1 MEEKKY
7 TLEELYRK
15 GLISPC
21 IINYRE
27 INDKIRQLVATRMKR
42 GEAVRKVADELGI
55 TVQTV
60 YNSLKVKI

>member
-27 INDKIRQLVATRMKR
+27 INDKIRQLEATRMKR
-42 GEAVRKVADELGI
+42 GKAVRKVAEELGI

>member
-27 INDKIRQLVATRMKR
+27 INDKIRQLKATGMKN
-42 GEAVRKVADELGI
+42 GKAVRKVAKELGI
-55 TVQTV
+55 TTRTI

>member
-27 INDKIRQLVATRMKR
+27 INDKIRQLVATRMKH